1 MLYFRCQQLVGRV
14 DLCPRADSTHFLLAT
29 SGARAFID
37 RKMGIDVGTAQSTLT
52 VIFKLIISGLT
63 SVILIVLGTVNL
75 QFQGPF
81 VPISLRPVLRV
92 VPAHVWGTVWS
103 SGS

>member
-1 MLYFRCQQLVGRV
+1 MLTTGGEGDRHL
-14 DLCPRADSTHFLLAT
+14 SKSLLLPLPPVAP

-75 QFQGPF
+75 QFRGQF
-81 VPISLRPVLRV
+81 VPISLRSVLRIMA
-92 VPAHVWGTVWS
+92 AHILGTVWS

>member
-1 MLYFRCQQLVGRV
+1 M

-81 VPISLRPVLRV
+81 VPIFLRPVLRV